1 MAAMTHAPRFL
12 AAAALLAAA
21 AMAARPAIAGTSPA
35 TLYARLGGDSGI
47 AAISDTLIDRV
58 SADPRLG
65 RSFKDT
71 NLGRIKKLLAEQ
83 LCDLSGGPCHYTGDS
98 MKEVHAG
105 HHISQA
111 EFYGMVD
118 TLRTILKERHVGIAA
133 TNQLLRLL
141 APMKRDVVE
150 AARAESPK

>member
-1 MAAMTHAPRFL
+1 MTPYRCLARAAIVAVIAS
-12 AAAALLAAA
+12 AASAALADASS
-21 AMAARPAIAGTSPA
+21 R
-35 TLYARLGGDSGI
+35 TLYARLGGQSGV

-58 SADPRLG
+58 AADPRMG
-65 RSFKDT
+65 RSFKDSD
-71 NLGRIKKLLAEQ
+71 LDRIKRLLAEQ
-83 LCDLSGGPCHYTGDS
+83 ICDLSGGPCLYSGDS

-111 EFYGMVD
+111 DFYGMVE

-133 TNQLLRLL
+133 TNELLRRL

-150 AARAESPK
+150 AAPLKPPK